1 VRSLIL
7 DRRFTT
13 GWRGHDARHEMMKRA
28 LSALV
33 AYVHRYDAEEGE
45 RLQAS
50 AFLLL
55 CTVGGLAIFSSTIAK
70 NPILPIL
77 AQQLGADKG
86 TIGLVAAASTL
97 TGILAS
103 LPAGLLSD
111 RWGRKRLL
119 LGAGI
124 VFVSAPLAYLL
135 VTTPAQL
142 AVVRA
147 YHGLATAVLGPVAMA
162 YVTDLAPTHRGERL
176 GWYASTTLAGRTLA
190 PVAGG
195 TLLAFG
201 PWQWVYIL
209 CGMAG
214 GLALLGMWWLPTT
227 QADPSPAAYEAA
239 RIPEGSSSASLWT
252 ILYHRTILVTSAA
265 EASQFMAFGAVEAF
279 LPLYALSVGVDKA
292 TVGLLFGAQI
302 GMKTLARPLMGK
314 ISDRHGRTRQIILG
328 LMLTGITTALF
339 PHTRITP
346 LLLVLSA
353 GFGLGIAI
361 ASAATSAFVADLA
374 PEHGRGTALGTM
386 STIMDVGQ
394 AFGPILLGTL
404 LTRVSYAAGFAVI
417 ALLVIV
423 AAVLFAIMAAEASPA
438 EIPKEE

>member
-1 VRSLIL
+1 
-7 DRRFTT
+7 
-13 GWRGHDARHEMMKRA
+13 MMKRA
-28 LSALV
+28 VSALV
-33 AYVHRYDAEEGE
+33 AYVHRHDAEQAE
-45 RLQAS
+45 RPQAS

-70 NPILPIL
+70 NPVLPVL

-86 TIGLVAAASTL
+86 MIGWVAAASTL

-119 LGAGI
+119 LGAGV
-124 VFVSAPLAYLL
+124 VFISAPLAYLL
-135 VTTPAQL
+135 VATPAQL

-162 YVTDLAPTHRGERL
+162 YVADLAPTHRGERL
-176 GWYASTTLAGRTLA
+176 GWYASTTLAGRALA

-201 PWQWVYIL
+201 PWQWVYVL

-227 QADPSPAAYEAA
+227 QADPSSAAYEAA
-239 RIPEGSSSASLWT
+239 RIPEGSSSSSLWT
-252 ILYHRTILVTSAA
+252 ILCHRTILVTSAA

-314 ISDRHGRTRQIILG
+314 ISDRHGRTRQIFLG
-328 LMLTGITTALF
+328 LVLTGITTALF
-339 PHTRITP
+339 PHTRIAP

-404 LTRVSYAAGFAVI
+404 LMWVSYATGFAVI

-423 AAVLFAIMAAEASPA
+423 AAALFAIMAAEASPA
-438 EIPKEE
+438 EIPKEA